1 VSDFHSARDPATL
14 HVPAPPPGAAPKDNV
29 EQSFSGP
36 PVLFN
41 SIEFWVFF
49 AVFFSLYVR
58 FGRTG
63 QNRLLLVASYI
74 FYGAWDWRF
83 LGLLAFTTAVD
94 WFVALR
100 IAAAT
105 DRTRASRWLSLS
117 VTTNLA
123 VLGFFKYYDFFATSL
138 VDLAA
143 RAGIA
148 LHPSLIHV
156 VLPVGISFY
165 TFQSMSYTIDVF
177 RGRVAATPSLFEFAV
192 YTSFFPQLVAGPI
205 ERGWHMLPQ
214 VRSPRHVTREGIEE
228 GFYLVSWGL
237 FKKIFIADNLS
248 EIVQTVYGG
257 AGPQDAMT
265 TLVAVYA
272 FSFQI
277 YCDFSGYTDIAR
289 GIARAMG
296 FDLLLNFN
304 LPYLAVNPSDFWR
317 RWHMSLSTWL
327 REYLYIPLGGNRRG
341 TARTYVNLMITMLL
355 GGLWH
360 GAAWTFVGW
369 GAYHGALLCAHR
381 ALAPLFAAL
390 PPARGRVAAALSR
403 GARTLV
409 MFHLATLG
417 WVAFRA
423 HSAEQVRDVLSSLAG
438 PWAWTERGAYDLR
451 RLLLFVGFLVIIEL
465 VQAARKDLLA
475 LHQIRAPWARATL
488 YLYLYCSIWFLGNL
502 GGQEFIYFQF

>member
-1 VSDFHSARDPATL
+1 M
-14 HVPAPPPGAAPKDNV
+14 
-29 EQSFSGP
+29 
-36 PVLFN
+36 LFN
-41 SIEFWVFF
+41 SVQFWVFF

-58 FGRTG
+58 FGKTG

-74 FYGAWDWRF
+74 FYGSWDWRF
-83 LGLLAFTTAVD
+83 LGLLIFTTIVD

-100 IAAAT
+100 ISAAP
-105 DRTRASRWLSLS
+105 DRVAAKRWLSLS
-117 VTTNLA
+117 ITANLA
-123 VLGFFKYYDFFATSL
+123 VLGFFKYYDFFASSL

-148 LHPSLIHV
+148 LHPQFLHV
-156 VLPVGISFY
+156 ILPVGISFY

-177 RGRVAATPSLFEFAV
+177 RGRVAATPSLFTFGV
-192 YTSFFPQLVAGPI
+192 YTAFFPQLVAGPI

-214 VRSPRHVTREGIEE
+214 VRSPRRITREGLEE
-228 GFYLVSWGL
+228 GLYLVSWGM
-237 FKKIFIADNLS
+237 FKKVFVADNLS
-248 EIVQTVYGG
+248 EIVQQIYG
-257 AGPQDAMT
+257 APGPHDALS

-272 FSFQI
+272 FAFQI

-327 REYLYIPLGGNRRG
+327 RDYLYVPLGGNRKG

-369 GAYHGALLCAHR
+369 GAYHGALLCLHR
-381 ALAPLFAAL
+381 ALGPLFATL
-390 PPARGRVAAALSR
+390 PAARSRVAAGASR
-403 GARTLV
+403 VIRTFL
-409 MFHLATLG
+409 MFHLVTLG
-417 WVAFRA
+417 WIFFRA
-423 HSAEQVRDVLSSLAG
+423 RSVDQVREILASLGG
-438 PWAWTERGAYDLR
+438 PWAWTDRGIYDLK
-451 RLLLFVGFLVIIEL
+451 RLILFVAFLVIVEL
-465 VQAARKDLLA
+465 VQAARKDLLV
-475 LHQIRAPWARATL
+475 LHRIRAPWARATF
-488 YLYLYCSIWFLGNL
+488 YLYLACSIWFLGNL

>member
-1 VSDFHSARDPATL
+1 M
-14 HVPAPPPGAAPKDNV
+14 
-29 EQSFSGP
+29 
-36 PVLFN
+36 LFN

-58 FGRTG
+58 FGKTG

-74 FYGAWDWRF
+74 FYGSWNWRF
-83 LGLLAFTTAVD
+83 LGLLIFTTIVD
-94 WFVALR
+94 WYVALR
-100 IAAAT
+100 ISAAT
-105 DRTRASRWLSLS
+105 DPRARKRWLALS
-117 VTTNLA
+117 ITTNLA
-123 VLGFFKYYDFFATSL
+123 VLGFFKYYDFFATSA

-143 RAGIA
+143 RAGIP

-156 VLPVGISFY
+156 ILPVGISFY

-177 RGRVAATPSLFEFAV
+177 RGRVPATPKLFEFAV
-192 YTSFFPQLVAGPI
+192 YTAFFPQLVAGPI

-214 VRSPRHVTREGIEE
+214 VQSPRRVTREGLEE

-237 FKKIFIADNLS
+237 FKKVFIADNLS
-248 EIVQTVYGG
+248 EIVQAVYGG
-257 AGPQDAMT
+257 GGPQDAMS
-265 TLVAVYA
+265 TLMAVYA
-272 FSFQI
+272 FAFQI

-296 FDLLLNFN
+296 FELLLNFN

-327 REYLYIPLGGNRRG
+327 RDYLYIPLGGNRRG

-381 ALAPLFAAL
+381 ALGPLLEAL
-390 PPARGRVAAALSR
+390 PAARGRVATALSR
-403 GARTLV
+403 GTRTLV

-417 WVAFRA
+417 WIPFRA
-423 HSAEQVRDVLSSLAG
+423 HSAGQVRDILSSLAG

-451 RLLLFVGFLVIIEL
+451 RLFLCIGFLVIVEV
-465 VQAARKDLLA
+465 VQASRKDLLA
-475 LHQIRAPWARATL
+475 LHRLRGPWARATL